1 MKSNRPTNEHELR
14 EGQAE
19 KARLN
24 AIEVPREELE
34 EEEREKRK
42 GLSDPN

>member
-1 MKSNRPTNEHELR
+1 MKTNRPTNEYELR

-24 AIEVPREELE
+24 AEEIPQEELE
-34 EEEREKRK
+34 EQEREERK
-42 GLSDPN
+42 GLNNPN